1 MFSLTFYFKFKMQY
15 LLWRKR
21 HKISISVS
29 TKWQVMRVYLKFR
42 ALPVPSCL
50 LMCIS
55 YMYENC
61 FCYLPCSSLF
71 IAKEK
76 KSVTSPFS
84 FPDYHFYGSTGN
96 SFWLCL
102 SPEKIANLHGEIW
115 QAVQCSMIRRLDVL
129 GILILRKLND
139 LWMIVRAFWY
149 LKKQCYRK

>member
-1 MFSLTFYFKFKMQY
+1 MCTSKNCTTESRRNQGTGVYQLNDKSWGWTLSLEPYLCLLVFSCVFHTCMRIAFVICPAPLFSLQKK
-15 LLWRKR
+15 
-21 HKISISVS
+21 
-29 TKWQVMRVYLKFR
+29 
-42 ALPVPSCL
+42 
-50 LMCIS
+50 
-55 YMYENC
+55 
-61 FCYLPCSSLF
+61 
-71 IAKEK
+71 K

-129 GILILRKLND
+129 GILILCIKKLND
-139 LWMIVRAFWY
+139 IWMIVRAFWY

>member
-1 MFSLTFYFKFKMQY
+1 MSKFCILFPPKAYQSQC
-15 LLWRKR
+15 
-21 HKISISVS
+21 IS
-29 TKWQVMRVYLKFR
+29 TKWQIMRVYLTFR
-42 ALPVPSCL
+42 TLPVPSCL

-129 GILILRKLND
+129 GILILCIKKLND
-139 LWMIVRAFWY
+139 LWMIVRAFWNM
-149 LKKQCYRK
+149 KKQCYRKWHSGW